1 MGVCETQQYGKLII
15 DNDKFSAKNVG
26 GRHRIIDI
34 PAIGEIN
41 DNMQYGTFEEKDNN
55 GKYILLLANCN
66 DEGRPVLV
74 SGFGIWQS
82 KHGFLPGDLFG
93 LMYFFAFL
101 TFLYFG
107 LLTWYGIKMKIHE
120 EHTIPIQQWIF
131 ATICMGTLE
140 LFFRSGDL
148 FVWNEDG
155 VRFWIAFYVGKS
167 CLGLFVQGEIAA

>member
-1 MGVCETQQYGKLII
+1 MGVCETNNYGKLII
-15 DNDKFSAKNVG
+15 DSEKFSARDVG
-26 GRHRIIDI
+26 GKHRIVDI

-41 DNMQYGTFEEKDNN
+41 DNLKYGTFEEKENN

-74 SGFGIWQS
+74 SGLGIWQS
-82 KHGFLPGDLFG
+82 VHGFLPGDLFG
-93 LMYFFAFL
+93 LMYFFGFL
-101 TFLYFG
+101 TFVYFG

-155 VRFWIAFYVGKS
+155 IRFWVAFYVGKS
-167 CLGLFVQGEIAA
+167 CSS